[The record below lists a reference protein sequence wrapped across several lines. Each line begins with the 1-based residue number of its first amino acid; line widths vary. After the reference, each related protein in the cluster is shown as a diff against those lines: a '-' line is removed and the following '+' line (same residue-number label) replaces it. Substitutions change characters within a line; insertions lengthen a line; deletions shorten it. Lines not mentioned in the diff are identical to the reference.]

1 MNNISIRFDINQTL
15 TAIKKDATQAIELK
29 NCQLLEKCVINVCN
43 LLKQQITEETSC
55 ELFMFLDQLQTV
67 VAKWLFKDG
76 VVITPLLQEF
86 VQKCDRL
93 DDVDLRNYILRLIR
107 EENFLKQ

>member
-1 MNNISIRFDINQTL
+1 MNNISKSDINQIL
-15 TAIKKDATQAIELK
+15 TAIKKDAAQAIELK
-29 NCQLLEKCVINVCN
+29 NCHLLEKCVINVCS
-43 LLKQQITEETSC
+43 LLKQQMTEETSS

-76 VVITPLLQEF
+76 DVITPLLLEF

-93 DDVDLRNYILRLIR
+93 DDVDLRNHILRLIQ
-107 EENFLKQ
+107 EGNFLK